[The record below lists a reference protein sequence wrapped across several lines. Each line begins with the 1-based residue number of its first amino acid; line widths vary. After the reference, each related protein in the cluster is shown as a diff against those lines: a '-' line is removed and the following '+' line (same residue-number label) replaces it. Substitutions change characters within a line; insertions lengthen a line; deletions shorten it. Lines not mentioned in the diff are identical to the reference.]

1 MAKKDIYFDTAEH
14 LYVIDQHTLNEIAS
28 RLSVSERTL
37 VNWKAQG
44 EWDEKRKQYLASRQS
59 FHEELYLLARDIAAS
74 VRADIREGKKVDA
87 GRLYTLTRLIPN
99 LLKAKDYEDAAV
111 HDKEKSGGGLDE
123 EVIKVIEEEILGIR
137 RKAGNA

>member
-74 VRADIREGKKVDA
+74 VRADIRDGKRVDA